1 MRKALTYTTGE
12 LAEKLKQKDKAAFIQ
27 LYDNYSKSLLGLIT
41 TIVKDDELAEDILQ
55 DVFVKIWRNIDS
67 YNREKG
73 TLFTWM
79 LNIARNTSIDTL
91 RSKVKK
97 HEVLSLENNLELVGG
112 MHNTSLNT
120 DTLGVK
126 KIVDT
131 LKPEYKEIIDL
142 VYFSGFTQEEISKK
156 INIPLGT
163 VKTRVRSALI
173 ELRKA
178 FV

>member
-1 MRKALTYTTGE
+1 MRKCLTYNSGE
-12 LAEKLKQKDKAAFIQ
+12 LAEKLKQKDKAAFVQ
-27 LYDNYSKSLLGLIT
+27 LYDNYSKALLGLIT

-67 YNREKG
+67 YNKEKG

-97 HEVLSLENNLELVGG
+97 HEVLSLENNLELVGAI
-112 MHNTSLNT
+112 HSTSLNT

-126 KIVDT
+126 KVVDT

-173 ELRKA
+173 ELRKS
-178 FV
+178 FL

>member
-1 MRKALTYTTGE
+1 LRKTLPYNPIE
-12 LAEKLKQKDKAAFIQ
+12 LAEKLKGKDKAAFGI
-27 LYDNYSKSLLGLIT
+27 LYDNYSKSLLGLIA

-67 YNREKG
+67 YNKEKG

-91 RSKVKK
+91 RSKVRKA
-97 HEVLSLENNLELVGG
+97 EVISLENNLELVAVK
-112 MHNTSLNT
+112 HNISLNT

-126 KIVDT
+126 KVVDT
-131 LKPEYKEIIDL
+131 LKPEHKEIIDL
-142 VYFSGFTQEEISKK
+142 VYFLGFTQEEIAKK

-163 VKTRVRSALI
+163 VKTRVRTALI